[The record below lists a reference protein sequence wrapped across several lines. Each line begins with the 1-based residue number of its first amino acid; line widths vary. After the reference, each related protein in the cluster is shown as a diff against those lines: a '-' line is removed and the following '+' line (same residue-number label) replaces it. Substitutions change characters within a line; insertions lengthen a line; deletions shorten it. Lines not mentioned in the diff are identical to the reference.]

1 MLQQDV
7 RNLGGYDPKV
17 PRGKQ
22 TSVAKGYGSSK
33 PTPNYPKNF
42 CARGHQLPNYYWK
55 AVLKVKR
62 VDGEIVD
69 ATTIGFWLPHK
80 DLKGHSYVNY
90 TVSVDQIEQWQEFV
104 SF

>member
-1 MLQQDV
+1 MPLLAQTRHSVSSTWLELPDV
-7 RNLGGYDPKV
+7 CNKAGAGR
-17 PRGKQ
+17 
-22 TSVAKGYGSSK
+22 
-33 PTPNYPKNF
+33 PTENYPKNF
-42 CARGHQLPNYYWK
+42 YARGHQLPNYYWK